1 MHISQDIYIYIYGG
15 APCTCL
21 LDAIKVLK
29 NLQMDIEVRFDWFSK
44 KYLEANADIFHWG
57 RINFHLRM
65 SQIYNTASKNVMH
78 NQGVQI
84 HGFNKRWVI
93 VIALIK

>member
-44 KYLEANADIFHWG
+44 KYLEANADIFH
-57 RINFHLRM
+57 
-65 SQIYNTASKNVMH
+65 
-78 NQGVQI
+78 
-84 HGFNKRWVI
+84 
-93 VIALIK
+93 